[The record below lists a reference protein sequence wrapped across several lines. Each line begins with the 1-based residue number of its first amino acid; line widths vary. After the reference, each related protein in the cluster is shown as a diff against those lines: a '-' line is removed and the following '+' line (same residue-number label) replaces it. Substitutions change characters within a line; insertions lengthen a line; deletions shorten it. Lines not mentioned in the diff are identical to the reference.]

1 MPVSD
6 GGRGE
11 RMNKVSVNYNPYLPE
26 LKVNVNDRRLPEY
39 SALMKYKH
47 RPFSEWVGVFFSEIA
62 REVNDPYE
70 LSFVGTV
77 WEKDILERLSED
89 DPLCSS
95 FSYAFPEIADDI
107 ADRLMALQSLGD
119 RDPVSEVL
127 VGIWA
132 PDRELC
138 SSFCDMLLESGVFE
152 EAENE
157 LTSDAFPL
165 TSISVKMAESVRELS
180 HMSLGVVFLPP
191 EKDEEAEDTIKAYG
205 KTLTVV
211 TASGLTGFSRL
222 EGNHFFFDTDGSDT
236 VDLFM
241 NAVMEM
247 VLPAVL
253 SDRSYRVERKA
264 DSGLIRLSE
273 EERERLRL
281 LTSTWKKFQI
291 VIPGQLYV
299 GRTLNIDTSS
309 EKETES
315 LRAESENGLV
325 RISGMS
331 ITGIRAGRDRIS
343 VFQEGDPDPVAFRDV
358 TIIDAILVNEIRVF
372 PKVKYI
378 PEGIDEQLDFQILP
392 EDSVNVDEVKA
403 TTEDS
408 TVAIIDLQRQMV
420 RGLRVGKTVVRIG
433 TPDVQTELTIIVQ
446 PHVRD
451 IILPTGHVSMSA
463 GECIRWKPKMEPED
477 SFEQLRIISSS
488 PSTVEYRDG
497 FLTAKKAGTATIM
510 VSTLDGNLRR
520 ECRVEVGRKFRF

>member
-1 MPVSD
+1 
-6 GGRGE
+6 
-11 RMNKVSVNYNPYLPE
+11 MNKVSVNYNPYLPE

-378 PEGIDEQLDFQILP
+378 PEGIDGQLDFQILP

-463 GECIRWKPKMEPED
+463 GESIRWKPKMEPED

>member
-463 GECIRWKPKMEPED
+463 GESIRWKPKMEPED

>member
-1 MPVSD
+1 
-6 GGRGE
+6 
-11 RMNKVSVNYNPYLPE
+11 MNKVSVNYNPYLPE

-463 GECIRWKPKMEPED
+463 GESIRWKPKMEPED

>member
-1 MPVSD
+1 
-6 GGRGE
+6 
-11 RMNKVSVNYNPYLPE
+11 MNKVSVNYNPYLPE

-378 PEGIDEQLDFQILP
+378 PEGIYEQLDFQILP

-463 GECIRWKPKMEPED
+463 GESIRWKPKMEPED

>member
-1 MPVSD
+1 
-6 GGRGE
+6 
-11 RMNKVSVNYNPYLPE
+11 MNKVSVNYNPYLPE

-47 RPFSEWVGVFFSEIA
+47 RPFSEWVGVFFNEIA

-236 VDLFM
+236 IDLFM

-343 VFQEGDPDPVAFRDV
+343 VFQEGDPDPVAFRNV

-463 GECIRWKPKMEPED
+463 GESIRWKPKMEPED

-488 PSTVEYRDG
+488 PSTVGYRDG

>member
-1 MPVSD
+1 
-6 GGRGE
+6 
-11 RMNKVSVNYNPYLPE
+11 MNKVSVNYNPYLPE

-343 VFQEGDPDPVAFRDV
+343 VFQEGDPDPVAFRNV

-463 GECIRWKPKMEPED
+463 GESIRWKPKMEPED